1 MAEPAPA
8 PTAKPPPAPD
18 LARRSGGA
26 AALVAAG
33 IFASRV
39 VGLIRERVLAT
50 YFGTGLHADVF
61 SAGLRLPNVLQNLL
75 GEGTLSASFIPA
87 YSALLGQGRTK
98 DAGRVAGAMFAL
110 LLAIAGAVAIVG
122 VLAAPWL
129 VSVFTP
135 GFTGQRRDLM
145 VAVVR
150 ILFPMTGVLVLSAWA
165 LGILNSH
172 RRFFLPYFAPVI
184 WNAAIIGAI
193 VAFASRLELD
203 GLLLAAAWGALLG
216 GVLQFA
222 VQLPAVLKLDR
233 EIRLNTGRGNAEFQD
248 AVRKA
253 GPAVLGRGVVQV
265 SAYVDMVLAS
275 LLAIGAVARL
285 RYAQTLY
292 VLPVSLFG
300 MSIAAAELPEL
311 ARDGAAAGEELRK
324 RTVAALR
331 RVAFFVV
338 PSAVAFIAIGDAL
351 VAGLYRAGQFG
362 AADVTAVWFTLAGY
376 SLGLVASTSTRV
388 YQSAFFALRDT
399 ATPARIAGVRVLA
412 AIVAGTVLMVQFESI
427 TVFGVTLPAGALA
440 GVWSGGVPLGSVGL
454 ALGAAIGAWLEWLLL
469 RRRLTQRVGAVG
481 TGAAALARLLVAAG
495 VAAAAARGV
504 LAAVA
509 LPSIPAA
516 VASGGAFALVYFG
529 SARLLG
535 VAEAEALGHALLRR
549 LRRR

>member
-1 MAEPAPA
+1 MGAPPGGSSTA
-8 PTAKPPPAPD
+8 PPPTAARPPGA
-18 LARRSGGA
+18 A

-33 IFASRV
+33 IFSSRF
-39 VGLIRERVLAT
+39 VGLLRERALAT

-110 LLAIAGAVAIVG
+110 LLAIAGVVALVGIV
-122 VLAAPWL
+122 AAPLL

-135 GFTGQRRDLM
+135 GFTGQRRELM
-145 VAVVR
+145 IAVVR

-172 RRFFLPYFAPVI
+172 RHFFVPYFAPVL
-184 WNAAIIGAI
+184 WNAAIIGTL
-193 VAFASRLELD
+193 VAFGSRLELD
-203 GLLLAAAWGALLG
+203 ALLLAAAWGALAG
-216 GVLQFA
+216 GVLQFLA
-222 VQLPAVLKLDR
+222 QLPTVRRLDR
-233 EIRLNTGRGNAEFQD
+233 EIRLNTGRGNAEFVD

-300 MSIAAAELPEL
+300 MSVAAAELPEL
-311 ARDGAAAGEELRK
+311 SRHGSAPGDDLQR
-324 RTVAALR
+324 RTVAAVQ

-338 PSAVAFIAIGDAL
+338 PCAVAFVAIGDTL
-351 VAGLYRAGQFG
+351 VAGLYRAGQFSD
-362 AADVTAVWFTLAGY
+362 ADVRAVWFTLAAY
-376 SLGLVASTSTRV
+376 SLGLIASTSTRV

-399 ATPARIAGVRVLA
+399 ATPARVAALRVLA
-412 AIVAGTVLMVQFESI
+412 ALVAGGVLMVQFE
-427 TVFGVTLPAGALA
+427 GVAVLGIRVPAGLFADLSA
-440 GVWSGGVPLGSVGL
+440 GGVPLGSVGL
-454 ALGAAIGAWLEWLLL
+454 ALGAAVGAWLEWWLLRGRLARRVGPIDIGAALLL
-469 RRRLTQRVGAVG
+469 RLLGSAV
-481 TGAAALARLLVAAG
+481 AG
-495 VAAAAARGV
+495 AAAARTAV
-504 LAAVA
+504 YAVA
-509 LPSIPAA
+509 LPSVPAA
-516 VASGGAFALVYFG
+516 VAAAAVFGMVYL
-529 SARLLG
+529 AATRLLG
-535 VAEAEALGHALLRR
+535 VPESASFVAGVVRR

>member
-1 MAEPAPA
+1 MAEPASP
-8 PTAKPPPAPD
+8 PTGTAPPAP
-18 LARRSGGA
+18 ARRSGA
-26 AALVAAG
+26 SAVLVAAG

-39 VGLIRERVLAT
+39 VGLVRERVLAT

-87 YSALLGQGRTK
+87 YSALLGQGRTQ

-110 LLAIAGAVAIVG
+110 LLAIAGLVAGIG
-122 VLAAPWL
+122 VLAAPVL

-135 GFTGQRRDLM
+135 GFEGERRELM

-172 RRFFLPYFAPVI
+172 RKFFLPYFAPVL
-184 WNAAIIGAI
+184 WNAAIIAAI
-193 VAFASRLELD
+193 LGFASRVDLD
-203 GLLLAAAWGALLG
+203 GLLLAAAWGAFIG

-222 VQLPAVLKLDR
+222 VQLPAVRKLDR
-233 EIRLNTGRGNAEFQD
+233 EIRLNTGRGNAEFKD

-324 RTVAALR
+324 RAIAAVR

-338 PSAVAFIAIGDAL
+338 PSAVAFVAIGDAL
-351 VAGLYRAGQFG
+351 VAGLYRAGEFG
-362 AADVTAVWFTLAGY
+362 AADVTAVWLTLAAY

-399 ATPARIAGVRVLA
+399 ATPARIAGLRVLA
-412 AIVAGTVLMVQFESI
+412 AVVAGSVLMVQFESV
-427 TVFGVTLPAGALA
+427 TVFGIAIPAGAFAALRPD
-440 GVWSGGVPLGSVGL
+440 GVPLGSVGL
-454 ALGAAIGAWLEWLLL
+454 ALGASVGAWLEWLLL
-469 RRRLTQRVGAVG
+469 RRRLAQRVGAVG
-481 TGAAALARLLVAAG
+481 AGAATLARLLFAA
-495 VAAAAARGV
+495 VAAAAVARGV
-504 LAAVA
+504 LAATA
-509 LPSIPAA
+509 LPSIAA
-516 VASGGAFALVYFG
+516 AAAGGAAFALVYL
-529 SARLLG
+529 AVTRALG
-535 VAEAEALGHALLRR
+535 VAEAAAFNAALLRR
-549 LRRR
+549 WRRR